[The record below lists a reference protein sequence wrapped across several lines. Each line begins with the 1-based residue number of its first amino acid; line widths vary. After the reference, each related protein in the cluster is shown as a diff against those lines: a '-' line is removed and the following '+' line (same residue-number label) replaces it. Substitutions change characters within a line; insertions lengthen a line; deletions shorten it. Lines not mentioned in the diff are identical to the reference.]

1 MKFNVEVKD
10 LLYIRE
16 CYLDQIKWLMDNYK
30 PEIADYI
37 AHLENEI
44 IEINIELIKR
54 GEVK

>member
-1 MKFNVEVKD
+1 MKFNVKVKD
-10 LLYIRE
+10 LKYIRE